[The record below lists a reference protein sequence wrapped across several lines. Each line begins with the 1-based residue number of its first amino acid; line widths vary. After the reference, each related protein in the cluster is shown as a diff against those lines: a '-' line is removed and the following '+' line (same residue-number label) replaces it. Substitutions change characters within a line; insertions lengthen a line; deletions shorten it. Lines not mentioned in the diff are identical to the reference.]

1 MADIQTVW
9 NTEKGIGEY
18 ALKNGSL
25 QSGKDI
31 ETAVLISLFTDRLAD
46 VNDDLPDATTN
57 TRADRRGWWGDTGQ
71 EYSIGSRLYLL
82 DRRKAPLLI
91 EKDAVNYATEALQW
105 MIDDVVVARFD
116 IQAKFTRP
124 NQLRLMV
131 IAYRQD
137 GSVISNISEEL
148 W

>member
-9 NTEKGIGEY
+9 NTGKSIGEY

-31 ETAVLISLFTDRLAD
+31 ETSVLISLFTDRLAD
-46 VNDDLPDATTN
+46 VSDDLPDATTN

-71 EYSIGSRLYLL
+71 QYPIGSRLYLL
-82 DRRKAPLLI
+82 DRQKAPLLV

-105 MIDDVVVARFD
+105 MIDDVVVASFD
-116 IQAKFTRP
+116 IHAKFLKP
-124 NQLRLMV
+124 NQLRLTV
-131 IAYRQD
+131 TAYRQD
-137 GSVISNISEEL
+137 GSVISKISEEL

>member
-9 NTEKGIGEY
+9 DTSNGKGDY

-25 QSGKDI
+25 LSGKDV
-31 ETAVLISLFTDRLAD
+31 ETSVLISLFTDRLAGI
-46 VNDDLPDATTN
+46 NDELPDATNN
-57 TRADRRGWWGDTGQ
+57 TKNDRRGWWADTGQ
-71 EYSIGSRLYLL
+71 AYPIGSRLYLL
-82 DRRKAPLLI
+82 DRRKAPLFV

-105 MIDDVVVARFD
+105 MIDDNAVARFD
-116 IQAKFTRP
+116 IQAKFSKP
-124 NQLRLMV
+124 NQLKLTV

-137 GSVISNISEEL
+137 GSVVSNISKEL